1 MEKNIAVIW
10 GDCSSPEIVKQTI
23 RVLDKVA
30 EKYGHTFHYTDA
42 AMGGE
47 AIDKYGDPLPQ
58 HELDKCLA
66 ADSVLLGAVGGPK
79 WEGLPGEQRPEKG
92 LLRLRASM
100 GLYSNNRP
108 AKIWPQLAPAS
119 PLKPE
124 IVAQGIDFIIVRE
137 LIGGVYFGNHET
149 HTLENGEKQAID
161 SMPYS
166 EHEIE
171 RIGRIGFETAQKRRK
186 KLCCVD
192 KANVLDTSRLWRSVM
207 HRLQAEYPDVEYSE
221 MFVDNC
227 AMQIVK
233 NPAQFDV
240 IVTENMFG
248 DILSD
253 EASMITGSI
262 GMIPSSSLGDG
273 TRGLY
278 EPIHGSAP
286 DIAGKDIVNPTA
298 CILSAAMMLRRRAYF
313 DGRTDWL
320 DVTENSVRSTAWSNG
335 LAHSFTYREMQ
346 VAYATLPSNHQEKTQ
361 LLIQLLAQ
369 HPEGIVLYDR
379 TQPHAVL
386 LTDYTN
392 GVFYCS
398 DPAGNISSGRI
409 PLTSS
414 SVSIAQ
420 ASCYWY
426 VSADHNGAA
435 LQADDLR
442 LEGMR
447 YPVNVHTGSGMA
459 LTGTANSTSGS
470 TLEGVQVAI
479 LDENDKIVQ
488 SAQAQVGG
496 TSFSLKTLDDQ
507 IHFGELPTGCYTYM
521 VIVTETSGENLC
533 FASDFTVSDAATST
547 AIYWSVQ
554 DPDGTKLTDQTI
566 TATAEETIQS
576 TLGWLSGLFG

>member
-1 MEKNIAVIW
+1 M
-10 GDCSSPEIVKQTI
+10 
-23 RVLDKVA
+23 LDKVA

-47 AIDKYGDPLPQ
+47 ATDKYGDPLPQ

-92 LLRLRASM
+92 LLRLRAGM

-149 HTLENGEKQAID
+149 HTLASGEKQAID
-161 SMPYS
+161 SMPYA

-171 RIGRIGFETAQKRRK
+171 RIGRIGFETARKRRK

-262 GMIPSSSLGDG
+262 GMIPSSSLGD
-273 TRGLY
+273 
-278 EPIHGSAP
+278 AP
-286 DIAGKDIVNPTA
+286 AA
-298 CILSAAMMLRRRAYF
+298 CTSP
-313 DGRTDWL
+313 
-320 DVTENSVRSTAWSNG
+320 STARPPI
-335 LAHSFTYREMQ
+335 LRA
-346 VAYATLPSNHQEKTQ
+346 KT
-361 LLIQLLAQ
+361 
-369 HPEGIVLYDR
+369 
-379 TQPHAVL
+379 
-386 LTDYTN
+386 
-392 GVFYCS
+392 S
-398 DPAGNISSGRI
+398 
-409 PLTSS
+409 
-414 SVSIAQ
+414 
-420 ASCYWY
+420 
-426 VSADHNGAA
+426 
-435 LQADDLR
+435 
-442 LEGMR
+442 
-447 YPVNVHTGSGMA
+447 
-459 LTGTANSTSGS
+459 
-470 TLEGVQVAI
+470 
-479 LDENDKIVQ
+479 
-488 SAQAQVGG
+488 
-496 TSFSLKTLDDQ
+496 
-507 IHFGELPTGCYTYM
+507 
-521 VIVTETSGENLC
+521 
-533 FASDFTVSDAATST
+533 
-547 AIYWSVQ
+547 
-554 DPDGTKLTDQTI
+554 
-566 TATAEETIQS
+566 
-576 TLGWLSGLFG
+576 